1 MNKCLPFFKT
11 LKQTF
16 AWTDEC
22 EATFQELK
30 RYLSNPPLL
39 SPSKER
45 ENLYLY
51 LAVSTTTVS
60 VALIQEE
67 CKKQLSVYYVSQA
80 FQGAEAKYPRIE
92 KIVFTLIVASR
103 KLRQYFQANPIL
115 VMMDQPIKRSMN
127 KPEAVRRMVQW
138 AIELSQFDIEY
149 HPKTAIKAQ
158 VLADFIAEFTFPDED
173 SLTKEAERWTV
184 QINRSLAQKREGVR
198 VVITTPNGEVLK
210 YRVQLKFSAT
220 NNKAE
225 YEGILTGLR
234 LEKVL
239 GVKNLLV
246 QNDSRLVIGQIK
258 DEHKA
263 KNERMQKYLRLTKHL
278 TQEFDKV
285 EFIQIPKSQN
295 MAADEVTKKASSEEG
310 ATSMGL
316 VMEVQNRLSM
326 EEVPT
331 FAI

>member
-1 MNKCLPFFKT
+1 M
-11 LKQTF
+11 
-16 AWTDEC
+16 
-22 EATFQELK
+22 
-30 RYLSNPPLL
+30 
-39 SPSKER
+39 
-45 ENLYLY
+45 
-51 LAVSTTTVS
+51 
-60 VALIQEE
+60 
-67 CKKQLSVYYVSQA
+67 
-80 FQGAEAKYPRIE
+80 
-92 KIVFTLIVASR
+92 
-103 KLRQYFQANPIL
+103 
-115 VMMDQPIKRSMN
+115 
-127 KPEAVRRMVQW
+127 
-138 AIELSQFDIEY
+138 
-149 HPKTAIKAQ
+149 
-158 VLADFIAEFTFPDED
+158 
-173 SLTKEAERWTV
+173 
-184 QINRSLAQKREGVR
+184 
-198 VVITTPNGEVLK
+198 LK

-258 DEHKA
+258 DEYKA

-295 MAADEVTKKASSEEG
+295 MAADEVTKKASSKEG